1 MVHFNCVSG
10 SSTVLRNRPKM
21 YPWKWRSQAIENRM
35 TNPRSLQEA
44 PPEAPGSPYNDWTV
58 RGPDVHPAKREESTS
73 GLQRSVSAVRQDG
86 CVTPGPSHDTSRK
99 ANCKTLHNYT
109 LQSNPP

>member
-21 YPWKWRSQAIENRM
+21 YPWKRTAIASDRKSNDESEKP
-35 TNPRSLQEA
+35 PRG

-73 GLQRSVSAVRQDG
+73 GSDVLPEAGRAAE
-86 CVTPGPSHDTSRK
+86 RK
-99 ANCKTLHNYT
+99 
-109 LQSNPP
+109 P